1 MKCFDCNGRGG
12 WGHTSPETDLYGRT
26 MMREAHESFYNCP
39 TCHGMG
45 NVTEQ
50 VYSQSKMAEDERY
63 NTLERELGYEA
74 EQFAIELDRER
85 AIEYLNQYNQ

>member
-1 MKCFDCNGRGG
+1 
-12 WGHTSPETDLYGRT
+12 
-26 MMREAHESFYNCP
+26 
-39 TCHGMG
+39 MG